1 MMIEG
6 TAMSA
11 IRPAAVAGLF
21 YPDTPGALQHTLAD
35 LLADATPGADVRPPK
50 ALIVPH
56 AGYVYSGAVAASAY
70 ARLSEL
76 RGHIHRV
83 VLLGPT
89 HRVYV
94 RGLALPEAE
103 RFATPLGEV
112 QLDREGMQRLAGL
125 PQVIRSDAAHQM
137 EHSLEVQLPF
147 LQQVLGDFQL
157 LPLAVGE
164 ATAAEVAEVLEQV
177 WGGDETLIVISSD
190 LSHFLPA
197 AAARTMDGKT
207 VDAIL
212 ALDPHLDHQQAC
224 GATPING
231 LLLAARRHGLQPVA
245 LDVRN
250 SSETCPEQSR
260 RAAGDPERVVGYAAF
275 AFEEARPGRS
285 RETGSEQTD
294 AEKGATL
301 LKLARAGIAQ
311 QFGQAAHMP
320 ADAPWLAEHGACFV
334 TLTRNGELRGCIGTL
349 EAHRPL
355 ALDVQENAVAA
366 AFSDPRFMPLSRA
379 EFDEIRVEVS
389 LLSPTEA
396 LVVASEEHA
405 LASLRPGVD
414 GVVFEYR
421 HYRSTFLP
429 QVWEQLPEPAEFM
442 ATLKRKAGLPA
453 DFWAEEVRLSRYTVS
468 KWKEEDRS

>member
-1 MMIEG
+1 M
-6 TAMSA
+6 
-11 IRPAAVAGLF
+11 F
-21 YPDTPGALQHTLAD
+21 YPDSPAQLKHDIAD
-35 LLADATPGADVRPPK
+35 LLANVKRDVASPIPK

-70 ARLSEL
+70 ARLEKL
-76 RGHIHRV
+76 RGRVRRV

-125 PQVIRSDAAHQM
+125 PQVIRSAAAHQM

-164 ATAAEVAEVLEQV
+164 ATADEVAEVLETV

-190 LSHFLPA
+190 LSHFLPDA
-197 AAARTMDGKT
+197 LARKVDGDT

-212 ALDPHLDHQQAC
+212 ALNAHLNHEQAC
-224 GATPING
+224 GATPVNG
-231 LLLAARRHGLQPVA
+231 LLLAARRHGLHPVA

-250 SSETCPEQSR
+250 SSDT
-260 RAAGDPERVVGYAAF
+260 AGDPDRVVGYAAF
-275 AFEEARPGRS
+275 AFEAAADPD
-285 RETGSEQTD
+285 QPD
-294 AEKGATL
+294 AEKGSTL
-301 LKLARAGIAQ
+301 LKLARSEIASKL
-311 QFGQAAHMP
+311 GRERAAP
-320 ADAPWLAEHGACFV
+320 AQSGWLTEPGASFV
-334 TLTRNGELRGCIGTL
+334 TLTRQGELRGCIGTL

-355 ALDVQENAVAA
+355 GIDVRENALAA
-366 AFSDPRFMPLSRA
+366 AFRDPRFMPLSYA

-389 LLSPTEA
+389 LLSLTEA
-396 LVVASEEHA
+396 LEVGDEASA
-405 LASLRPGVD
+405 LSALRPHID
-414 GVVFEYR
+414 GVVFEYQ
-421 HYRSTFLP
+421 HFRSTFLP
-429 QVWEQLPEPAEFM
+429 QVWEQLPEPAEFL
-442 ATLKRKAGLPA
+442 AYLKRKAGLPM
-453 DFWAEEVRLSRYTVS
+453 DFWSEQVRLSRYTVS
-468 KWKEEDRS
+468 KWKEEAPIHEHS